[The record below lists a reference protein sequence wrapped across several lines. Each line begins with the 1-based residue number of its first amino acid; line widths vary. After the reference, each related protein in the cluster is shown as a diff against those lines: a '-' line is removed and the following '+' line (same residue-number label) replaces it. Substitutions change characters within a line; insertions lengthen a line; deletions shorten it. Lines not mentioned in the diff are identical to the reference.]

1 MSEPPADAPG
11 QVTLA
16 RAVAALTETPAGGRP
31 YAELIARGTLRVGL
45 YAPRGS
51 DTQQP
56 HDQDEVYVVMS
67 GRGTFRNGPV
77 SHPFQRATCCSC
89 LPASGTSSKT
99 SATICTFGSCSTV
112 RRAARRQAEP
122 AHGSAD
128 DAVRGDG

>member
-1 MSEPPADAPG
+1 MNEPPADAPG
-11 QVTLA
+11 QITLTQ
-16 RAVAALTETPAGGRP
+16 AVAALAETPAGGRP

-77 SHPFQRATCCSC
+77 SHPFQPGDV
-89 LPASGTSSKT
+89 LFVPAG
-99 SATICTFGSCSTV
+99 V
-112 RRAARRQAEP
+112 RHVFEDFSDDLYVWVVFYGPPGGEAA
-122 AHGSAD
+122 G
-128 DAVRGDG
+128 